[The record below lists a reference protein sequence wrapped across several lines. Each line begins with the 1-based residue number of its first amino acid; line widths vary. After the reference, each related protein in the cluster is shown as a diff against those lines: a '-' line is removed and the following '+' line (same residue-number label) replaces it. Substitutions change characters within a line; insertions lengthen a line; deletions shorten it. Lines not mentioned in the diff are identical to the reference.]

1 LGSVGLQDGPAGL
14 DWVGQVEQRNPVLGF
29 IAPPELAG
37 PAFRRNRD
45 RLVTA
50 HDVYRTVSQLLR
62 PRVEMVPAEHP
73 VWAYDLLHDAVP
85 VDRTCAAALVPPDY
99 CVCSHEHTGL
109 DGGPSPDAHRFATDY
124 ARALTR
130 AGTGNRRWPTCSAL
144 QPSPRGMCGHE
155 DPVRRDSCCFKGE
168 NPSLLAA
175 FQHAKQHANSPS
187 IKAH

>member
-1 LGSVGLQDGPAGL
+1 M
-14 DWVGQVEQRNPVLGF
+14 
-29 IAPPELAG
+29 
-37 PAFRRNRD
+37 
-45 RLVTA
+45 TA